1 MEEYERYDK
10 GELLKGRYL
19 KTADISIGS
28 YGLVSMAK
36 DMNNEGT
43 LVAVKCIYPLDYK
56 KNLHLKNK
64 ETGKSTSSPANLAA
78 YSNGVDSRKES
89 ILLSLQ
95 KEAHKEIYI
104 HKVLGNHPN
113 IVSLLDSFV
122 HCLIL
127 EYCSRGDLY
136 EAVQSGNG
144 PTTSSDIKDVFHQI
158 LDALDYSHSFNVY
171 HRDLKPENI
180 LIFEDWSIKICDWGL
195 ATTSRTIY
203 DKKEFDVGSERY
215 MAPELF
221 DKDSDHYDAS
231 KIDIWSCGVILLT
244 LVFHRNP
251 FEVANYSDKR
261 FVQFA
266 TNREFLFDIFSTM
279 SSDMFSVVRHCLNID
294 PENRDL
300 VSFRQELDSLR
311 FFTIDEEYW
320 ASEGDYEDIDDMNHE
335 ADLGIEDGNVVEA
348 IISNA
353 ERDGT
358 LCDAENIRR
367 QSLPSNIAISSDTD
381 KERED
386 VENKEKHLSKSSQSD
401 IDESENEDLL
411 DIPHNHRADALLSSK
426 TSKPIP
432 IFNGTNNKHLRTHR
446 KPFNVASYHHSYMNK
461 IPHNNKFARA
471 DFFTPKS
478 MFSHYMDKYDKK
490 KTYQDRNATSKQDSR
505 KTSSWKKHGKR
516 RQTWKKNKKTNH
528 TIKNNF
534 RNHHKPRRYS
544 HDPEQHTS
552 SGHGKRRGNFYNH
565 SRPYSKGNSFLENNR
580 PHTLYDEFA
589 STKASLLNSN
599 GKYVPPYL
607 KSPLCFKSPDVGP
620 LDEELE
626 ALDLGDDDDDAV
638 FQLDNDFG
646 GNVNLHIKSSTGYPL
661 NSGYYSSRKP
671 SVTARSVLS
680 QDSEHMHDYYGKA
693 TSLYSNYNRGAE
705 RRHSSILEKSTKP
718 VSMPN
723 KSTNKQSLLLHSAS
737 VTGKYIPPFK
747 RVLSPKHEY

>member
-36 DMNNEGT
+36 DMKNEGT

-56 KNLHLKNK
+56 RNVQLKRK
-64 ETGKSTSSPANLAA
+64 ETGKSTSSPANFAA
-78 YSNGVDSRKES
+78 CSNGVDSRKKS

-95 KEAHKEIYI
+95 EEAHKEIYI
-104 HKVLGNHPN
+104 HKVLGNHQN
-113 IVSLLDSFV
+113 IVSLLDSFD

-127 EYCSRGDLY
+127 EYCARGDLY

-144 PTTSSDIKDVFHQI
+144 PSISSDIKDVFHQI
-158 LDALDYSHSFNVY
+158 LDALDYSHSCSVY

-195 ATTSRTIY
+195 ATTSRIIY

-231 KIDIWSCGVILLT
+231 KIDIWSCGIILLT

-279 SSDMFSVVRHCLNID
+279 SSDMFSVVRNCLNID

-300 VSFRQELDSLR
+300 VSFRRELDSLR

-320 ASEGDYEDIDDMNHE
+320 ASDGDYEDIDDMNHDPE
-335 ADLGIEDGNVVEA
+335 LGMEDGNVVGA
-348 IISNA
+348 CISKA
-353 ERDGT
+353 DRDST
-358 LCDAENIRR
+358 LFDAENVRR
-367 QSLPSNIAISSDTD
+367 KSLPSSITISSDPD
-381 KERED
+381 KEPVA
-386 VENKEKHLSKSSQSD
+386 VENKEKLLSKSSQSD
-401 IDESENEDLL
+401 IDESENEDIL
-411 DIPHNHRADALLSSK
+411 DIPHNHRADALLSSN

-432 IFNGTNNKHLRTHR
+432 IFNGTNNKRLRTHR
-446 KPFNVASYHHSYMNK
+446 KPFNVASYHHSFMNK
-461 IPHNNKFARA
+461 IPPNNKFTRA

-490 KTYQDRNATSKQDSR
+490 RTYQDRNVNSKQGGR
-505 KTSSWKKHGKR
+505 NTSTWKKHGKK
-516 RQTWKKNKKTNH
+516 RQTWKKNKKNNQSS
-528 TIKNNF
+528 KNNF
-534 RNHHKPRRYS
+534 RNQYRLHRYS
-544 HDPEQHTS
+544 HDPEQRTS
-552 SGHGKRRGNFYNH
+552 SGYGKRKANFYNH
-565 SRPYSKGNSFLENNR
+565 SRPYSKGENNR
-580 PHTLYDEFA
+580 SNTLYDEFA
-589 STKASLLNSN
+589 VTKASLLNSS

-626 ALDLGDDDDDAV
+626 ALDLGDDDYDAV

-646 GNVNLHIKSSTGYPL
+646 GNANLHIKSSTRDPL
-661 NSGYYSSRKP
+661 NSGYYSGRK
-671 SVTARSVLS
+671 SSLTAHSVLS
-680 QDSEHMHDYYGKA
+680 QDSEHMHDYYSKSA
-693 TSLYSNYNRGAE
+693 SLYLNHNRAAE
-705 RRHSSILEKSTKP
+705 RRHSSILEKGTKP
-718 VSMPN
+718 VPMPN
-723 KSTNKQSLLLHSAS
+723 RSTNKQPLLLHSAS

-747 RVLSPKHEY
+747 RVLSPKHE